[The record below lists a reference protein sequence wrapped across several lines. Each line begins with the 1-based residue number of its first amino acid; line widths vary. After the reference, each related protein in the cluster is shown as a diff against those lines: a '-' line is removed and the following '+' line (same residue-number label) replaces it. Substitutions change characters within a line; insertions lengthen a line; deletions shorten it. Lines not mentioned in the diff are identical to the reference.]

1 MTINRP
7 YQTFYPNNL
16 YGIGETMISNKNM
29 DLADDLLK
37 LMVQEHIPNIRFG
50 NTSKS
55 LLMKLSDQL
64 HQAMEMA
71 GYNWSDVEK
80 AMKND
85 VVYLATTTDTTNR
98 KIDRIMRDY
107 RAISKADNHSG
118 RDDHILPDA
127 DTLNSEPAPS
137 SNAPND
143 TRQAPIPEHDRDHD
157 QDQSQDQDQNEPEDE
172 PEPDDD
178 PETDPDSDPEEDQSQ
193 QEQQDEQQ
201 DQDPDDDPQPNPDP
215 EPDDPNM
222 DLIERIVRY
231 NMDHPDNVI
240 NIMLYGPRG
249 TAKTRMG
256 IDVSYRVFG
265 EPPSIMTAPQD
276 KYEIIGYADAHGNPV
291 PTTFIKG
298 YTKPGI
304 MLIDEID
311 RMDQTAGIAMNS
323 AISNGLLDTTY
334 MGVLER
340 DPKMTIIATANTAGT
355 GADQEYV
362 TANVM
367 DSSIRDRFIFIP
379 IGWDHDKA
387 LAISHDPE
395 LTDFIER
402 WNRAC
407 DRSGLG
413 VASASYRALLTWSSL
428 SELEV
433 PNCDIMNY
441 VLLKGALDPSD
452 LISVWENMQHR
463 STIYDTTLSRF
474 ADAAKA
480 GMLML

>member
-1 MTINRP
+1 M
-7 YQTFYPNNL
+7 
-16 YGIGETMISNKNM
+16 
-29 DLADDLLK
+29 LATELSK
-37 LMVQEHIPNIRFG
+37 QMVDEHVQGIRFK
-50 NTSKS
+50 NVTRSA
-55 LLMKLSDQL
+55 LMNLSEDL
-64 HQAMEMA
+64 DRAMGSM
-71 GYNWSDVEK
+71 GYHWEDVEK
-80 AMKND
+80 AMKMD
-85 VVYLATTTDTTNR
+85 LQYIVSTMDDHNR
-98 KIDRIMRDY
+98 RVDRIIRDY
-107 RAISKADNHSG
+107 RFRSSSSDGGSSDQEDPTVDMSPETPKG
-118 RDDHILPDA
+118 
-127 DTLNSEPAPS
+127 PS
-137 SNAPND
+137 SAPD
-143 TRQAPIPEHDRDHD
+143 SGPDPDPIARED
-157 QDQSQDQDQNEPEDE
+157 QDQDQDEDQDQDQDRDEPENE

-178 PETDPDSDPEEDQSQ
+178 PD
-193 QEQQDEQQ
+193 Q
-201 DQDPDDDPQPNPDP
+201 DQDDEDEDDRKDPQPDPQP

-304 MLIDEID
+304 LLIDEVD

-340 DPKMTIIATANTAGT
+340 NPQMTIIATANTAGM
-355 GADQEYV
+355 GASSEYV

-367 DSSIRDRFIFIP
+367 DSSIRDRFVFIP
-379 IGWDHDKA
+379 IEWDHGKA
-387 LAISHDPE
+387 LNLSPDAE
-395 LTDFIER
+395 LVDFIER

-407 DRSGLG
+407 DEVGLG
-413 VASASYRALLTWSSL
+413 MASASYRALLMWASL
-428 SELEV
+428 REV
-433 PNCDIMNY
+433 GLGESQIMDY
-441 VLLKGALDPSD
+441 VLLKGTLDPSD
-452 LISVWENMQHR
+452 LLAVYEKLPQRGTM
-463 STIYDTTLSRF
+463 YDTVLRRF
-474 ADAAKA
+474 ADRARARMM
-480 GMLML
+480 ML

>member
-1 MTINRP
+1 
-7 YQTFYPNNL
+7 
-16 YGIGETMISNKNM
+16 MISNKNM
-29 DLADDLLK
+29 DLADELLR
-37 LMVQEHIPNIRFG
+37 LMVDKHIQNIRFA

-85 VVYLATTTDTTNR
+85 IVYLATTTDTTNR

-127 DTLNSEPAPS
+127 DTMNSEPAPTS
-137 SNAPND
+137 DQPTE
-143 TRQAPIPEHDRDHD
+143 TRQEPIPSEGEEQEPDESFDD
-157 QDQSQDQDQNEPEDE
+157 DGEDPESDDEQDQDQDQ
-172 PEPDDD
+172 D
-178 PETDPDSDPEEDQSQ
+178 EDQD
-193 QEQQDEQQ
+193 QEDLVQ
-201 DQDPDDDPQPNPDP
+201 DQDQDQDQDDDHDDDPQPNPDP

-340 DPKMTIIATANTAGT
+340 DPRMTIIATANTAGT

-428 SELEV
+428 SELDV
-433 PNCDIMNY
+433 PNSDIMNY

>member
-1 MTINRP
+1 
-7 YQTFYPNNL
+7 
-16 YGIGETMISNKNM
+16 
-29 DLADDLLK
+29 
-37 LMVQEHIPNIRFG
+37 
-50 NTSKS
+50 
-55 LLMKLSDQL
+55 
-64 HQAMEMA
+64 
-71 GYNWSDVEK
+71 
-80 AMKND
+80 
-85 VVYLATTTDTTNR
+85 
-98 KIDRIMRDY
+98 
-107 RAISKADNHSG
+107 
-118 RDDHILPDA
+118 
-127 DTLNSEPAPS
+127 
-137 SNAPND
+137 
-143 TRQAPIPEHDRDHD
+143 
-157 QDQSQDQDQNEPEDE
+157 
-172 PEPDDD
+172 
-178 PETDPDSDPEEDQSQ
+178 
-193 QEQQDEQQ
+193 
-201 DQDPDDDPQPNPDP
+201 
-215 EPDDPNM
+215 M

-304 MLIDEID
+304 LLIDEID

-340 DPKMTIIATANTAGT
+340 NPCMTIIATANTAGT

-379 IGWDHDKA
+379 IGWDHEKA
-387 LAISHDPE
+387 LSISHDPE

-407 DRSGLG
+407 DISGLG
-413 VASASYRALLTWSSL
+413 IASASYRALLTWASL
-428 SELEV
+428 ATLDV
-433 PNCDIMNY
+433 PNSDIMNY
-441 VLLKGALDPSD
+441 VLLKGALNPSD

>member
-1 MTINRP
+1 
-7 YQTFYPNNL
+7 
-16 YGIGETMISNKNM
+16 MISNKNA
-29 DLADDLLK
+29 DLADNLLK
-37 LMVQEHIPNIRFG
+37 LIIQENIQNIRFA

-64 HQAMEMA
+64 HQAMEMC
-71 GYNWSDVEK
+71 GYKWTDVEK

-85 VVYLATTTDTTNR
+85 IVYIATTPDITNR
-98 KIDRIMRDY
+98 KIDRIIRDY
-107 RAISKADNHSG
+107 RAISRADNQPD
-118 RDDHILPDA
+118 RDDHVLPDA
-127 DTLNSEPAPS
+127 DTMNSDPSPS
-137 SNAPND
+137 SDSPTGTQQKPVPRGGEEQNEDQNQDEDDDQEQEDPD
-143 TRQAPIPEHDRDHD
+143 SEEDPED
-157 QDQSQDQDQNEPEDE
+157 QDQDQ
-172 PEPDDD
+172 
-178 PETDPDSDPEEDQSQ
+178 DQ
-193 QEQQDEQQ
+193 
-201 DQDPDDDPQPNPDP
+201 DDDPQQGPQPDQD
-215 EPDDPNM
+215 PDDPNM

-249 TAKTRMG
+249 TAKTKMG

-304 MLIDEID
+304 LLIDEID

-340 DPKMTIIATANTAGT
+340 DPHMTIIATANTAGT

-379 IGWDHDKA
+379 IRWDHDKA
-387 LAISHDPE
+387 LSISADTE
-395 LTDFIER
+395 LVDFIER

-407 DRSGLG
+407 DGTGLG

-428 SELEV
+428 AELGV
-433 PNCDIMNY
+433 PNCDIMDY
-441 VLLKGALDPSD
+441 VLLKGTLDPSD

>member
-29 DLADDLLK
+29 DLADELLR
-37 LMVQEHIPNIRFG
+37 LMVDKHIQNIRFA

-85 VVYLATTTDTTNR
+85 IVYLATTTDTTNR

-107 RAISKADNHSG
+107 RAISEADNHLG

-127 DTLNSEPAPS
+127 DTMNSDPAPAS
-137 SNAPND
+137 DQPTE
-143 TRQAPIPEHDRDHD
+143 TRQEPIPSKGEEQEPDESFDD
-157 QDQSQDQDQNEPEDE
+157 DEDPESEDDGDQDQDQDR
-172 PEPDDD
+172 DQDQ
-178 PETDPDSDPEEDQSQ
+178 EDQ
-193 QEQQDEQQ
+193 DQ
-201 DQDPDDDPQPNPDP
+201 DQDQDGDPDDDPQPDPDP

-249 TAKTRMG
+249 TAKTKMG

-379 IGWDHDKA
+379 IRWDHDKA

-407 DRSGLG
+407 DMSGLG

-428 SELEV
+428 SELGV
-433 PNCDIMNY
+433 PNSDIMNY

>member
-1 MTINRP
+1 
-7 YQTFYPNNL
+7 
-16 YGIGETMISNKNM
+16 MISNKNM
-29 DLADDLLK
+29 DLADELLR
-37 LMVQEHIPNIRFG
+37 LMVDKHIQNIRFA

-71 GYNWSDVEK
+71 GYKWSDVEN

-85 VVYLATTTDTTNR
+85 IVYLATTTDATNR

-127 DTLNSEPAPS
+127 DTMNSEPAPTS
-137 SNAPND
+137 DQPTE
-143 TRQAPIPEHDRDHD
+143 TRQEPIPSEGEEQEPDESFDD
-157 QDQSQDQDQNEPEDE
+157 DGEDPESEDEEDQDQDQD
-172 PEPDDD
+172 
-178 PETDPDSDPEEDQSQ
+178 
-193 QEQQDEQQ
+193 Q
-201 DQDPDDDPQPNPDP
+201 DQEDPVQDQDQDQDQDDDPDDDPQPNPEPDQ

-340 DPKMTIIATANTAGT
+340 DPRMTIIATANTAGT

-407 DRSGLG
+407 DMSGLG

-428 SELEV
+428 AELDV
-433 PNCDIMNY
+433 PNCDIMDY

>member
-1 MTINRP
+1 MTINLP

-29 DLADDLLK
+29 DLADELLR
-37 LMVQEHIPNIRFG
+37 LMVDKHIQNIRFA

-64 HQAMEMA
+64 HQAMDMA
-71 GYNWSDVEK
+71 GYNWSDVVN
-80 AMKND
+80 AMTND

-127 DTLNSEPAPS
+127 DTMNSDPAPTS
-137 SNAPND
+137 DQPTE
-143 TRQAPIPEHDRDHD
+143 TRQEPIPSEG
-157 QDQSQDQDQNEPEDE
+157 
-172 PEPDDD
+172 
-178 PETDPDSDPEEDQSQ
+178 EEQ
-193 QEQQDEQQ
+193 
-201 DQDPDDDPQPNPDP
+201 

-231 NMDHPDNVI
+231 NIDHPDNVI

-428 SELEV
+428 SELDV
-433 PNCDIMNY
+433 PNSDIMDY

-463 STIYDTTLSRF
+463 STVYDTTLSRF